1 MGIFTIL
8 KQLITIL
15 LFTAGFSLAVQ
26 AQGRPDRDAAARLV
40 RFYPNPASEV
50 VYFEL
55 PGGAE
60 KNYTIQLYNFMGK
73 KVRETNA
80 AEGRNQVLLDGFYR
94 GVYIYQ
100 LRDKSGRVVDS
111 GRFQVVR

>member
-1 MGIFTIL
+1 LGIFTTL
-8 KQLITIL
+8 KKFYTIL
-15 LFTAGFSLAVQ
+15 FICSFTAFTAQ
-26 AQGRPDRDAAARLV
+26 AQLRGDRYAADKIV

-55 PGGAE
+55 PAGYD
-60 KNYTIQLYNFMGK
+60 KSYSIQLFNFMGK
-73 KVRETNA
+73 KVRETTA
-80 AEGRNQVLLDGFYR
+80 STGRNQVLLDGFYR

-100 LRDKSGRVVDS
+100 LRDKYGKIVDS